1 MAALRIVRRS
11 QAVGRSPISAHGY
24 MVYATLLAAG
34 LGSIDAAIEYG
45 QLALG
50 MAAADNSIGFQAGL
64 RLAWLSALSHSV
76 TSLAETLAPLRECSR
91 QALAAGNITA
101 GIIAAL
107 IYVQHATTAMS
118 HYDALHEDLLRSGDG
133 VAWQGL
139 DALRLDYLLE
149 LQFLENMRGRSVDP
163 IQLTGS
169 YWDERSMQGNRS
181 DDNTAFLASYS
192 VLKAY
197 LAYLHQD
204 YTLALRHA
212 DAARPILSSYTFLH
226 AYPASLTFDSWIRLA
241 VARLRP
247 RGGAGSC
254 YGK

>member
-1 MAALRIVRRS
+1 
-11 QAVGRSPISAHGY
+11 
-24 MVYATLLAAG
+24 
-34 LGSIDAAIEYG
+34 
-45 QLALG
+45 

-118 HYDALHEDLLRSGDG
+118 HYDALHEDLLRSGNG

-149 LQFLENMRGRSVDP
+149 LQFLENIRGRSVDP

-169 YWDERSMQGNRS
+169 YWDERSMQGNQ
-181 DDNTAFLASYS
+181 TATITPPFSPLSACS
-192 VLKAY
+192 
-197 LAYLHQD
+197 
-204 YTLALRHA
+204 
-212 DAARPILSSYTFLH
+212 RPILLTCTRTTRSHSGMRIPPGPFS
-226 AYPASLTFDSWIRLA
+226 PATHSCMPILPHSPLIRGSAWLWLA
-241 VARLRP
+241 SRP
-247 RGGAGSC
+247 RAGAGSC
-254 YGK
+254 